1 LSRTPLVQK
10 FTGTKVVAYCG
21 TQVLA
26 YFVKNPT
33 EGAESARK
41 AVECFVEC
49 VKWYSEQGATVM
61 CLSCTE
67 IPVVLKES
75 VLRSHKD
82 LAGLNLHI
90 VDSVVALGQMI
101 TDHIMKEEEGE
112 EEENQD

>member
-1 LSRTPLVQK
+1 MH
-10 FTGTKVVAYCG
+10 TGTK
-21 TQVLA
+21 VLA

-90 VDSVVALGQMI
+90 VDSVAALGQLI
-101 TDHIMKEEEGE
+101 TDHILKEEEGE
-112 EEENQD
+112 EEENQDCV